1 MQKTIISLSL
11 IFILF
16 AQTLVG
22 QSKKV
27 DVVLMT
33 TSYGT
38 IAILLYD
45 ETPEH
50 KKNFLTLAEEGF
62 YTDLLFHRVIN
73 EFMIQGG
80 DPDSKD
86 APAGQALGGG
96 DVGYTVPAEF
106 IPELIHKK
114 GALAAARMGDNV
126 NPEKASSGCQFYIV
140 QGRTFTDEELNGLAL
155 RTGQEYTEEQRQ
167 IYKELG
173 GTPHLD
179 GSYTV
184 FGEVISGFEIIDK
197 IAGVDTDNRDRP
209 TTDISMRV
217 EIKQMKKSKITKE
230 FGYEFPN

>member
-1 MQKTIISLSL
+1 MHKTSTLLLTVLLLFFHSVHAQKE
-11 IFILF
+11 
-16 AQTLVG
+16 A
-22 QSKKV
+22 
-27 DVVLMT
+27 VVFMT

-38 IAILLYD
+38 MAILLYD
-45 ETPEH
+45 ETPQH
-50 KKNFLTLAEEGF
+50 KENFLKLVEEGF
-62 YTDLLFHRVIN
+62 YTDLLFHRVID

-86 APAGQALGGG
+86 AASGQALGGG

-106 IPELIHKK
+106 VPELIHKK

-140 QGRTFTDEELNGLAL
+140 QGRTFSDEELNGLAL
-155 RTGQEYTEEQRQ
+155 RTGKEYTEEQRQ
-167 IYKELG
+167 MYNEVG

-184 FGEVISGFEIIDK
+184 FGEVISGFEIIDA
-197 IAGVDTDNRDRP
+197 IASVDTDNRDRP

-217 EIKQMKKSKITKE
+217 EIKQMKRSKVTKE